1 MALQAMR
8 YAATLTLTL
17 GCLIALLGLFSLLNY
32 MDDINLVW
40 RSLAQVVLALLYTA
54 IIKTVYVILAFR
66 IKKMNRS
73 A

>member
-32 MDDINLVW
+32 MEDLSLVW
-40 RSLAQVVLALLYTA
+40 QALAQIVLALLYSA
-54 IIKTVYVILAFR
+54 IVKTIYVVLSFR
-66 IKKMNRS
+66 IKRKL
-73 A
+73 